1 MDHQDRN
8 VVTEDRLEFER
19 RMERNTS
26 SECRAEG
33 WRIPA
38 AMMFVLVTARYFHT
52 DHQLTTVTGYWAS
65 CSKPEMMETQTH
77 THNLLEPKSPQNLRD
92 PGMLG

>member
-52 DHQLTTVTGYWAS
+52 EAARTSSVFDTLIISLQL
-65 CSKPEMMETQTH
+65 
-77 THNLLEPKSPQNLRD
+77 LLAIGRAVPSQR
-92 PGMLG
+92 